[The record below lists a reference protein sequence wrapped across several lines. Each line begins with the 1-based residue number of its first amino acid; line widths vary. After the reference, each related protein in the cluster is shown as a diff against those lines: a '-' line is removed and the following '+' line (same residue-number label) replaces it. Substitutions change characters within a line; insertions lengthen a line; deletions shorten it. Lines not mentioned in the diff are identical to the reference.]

1 MRKDKISTIRLLSLS
16 YSELQKVRVYS
27 MTKMDYYEFME
38 WGTPEEGDGDTEGY
52 LIEYINGGEPNVEGF
67 NGPIDWISEGE
78 FEKHYGLDYSLE
90 DNLYVELEQLREKI
104 ERVTDRLKSCDP
116 VKDQDDPYYKLTMQQ
131 LCYMKLYE
139 DALRERLKLVT
150 DDKAE
155 RKIYGDVKLYKTR
168 EVIAVQWTG
177 KNRSE
182 VWRFLR
188 VVRDKSRC
196 TLRYYIQS
204 NNDSVLEL
212 SPIGCS
218 PAHPITVHASQFVV
232 YDELSNQVMVMS
244 KEKFSTAYEETN
256 INN

>member
-1 MRKDKISTIRLLSLS
+1 
-16 YSELQKVRVYS
+16 

-38 WGTPEEGDGDTEGY
+38 WNSPISDSEDAEGY
-52 LIEYINGGEPNVEGF
+52 LIEYVNGGEPNVEGF
-67 NGPIDWISEGE
+67 KGPIDWISEEE

-104 ERVTDRLKSCDP
+104 ERVTDRLKYCDS
-116 VKDQDDPYYKLTMQQ
+116 VKDQDDTYYKLTMQQ

-150 DDKAE
+150 DDEAE
-155 RKIYGDVKLYKTR
+155 GKIYGDVKLYKTR

-204 NNDSVLEL
+204 DNDSVLEL
-212 SPIGCS
+212 RPIGCS
-218 PAHPITVHASQFVV
+218 PANPITVHASQFVV
-232 YDELSNQVMVMS
+232 YNELSNQVIVMS
-244 KEKFSTAYEETN
+244 EEKFSTAYEETN